1 MLFEALRDSVRYPV
15 VWIAA
20 VVYAA
25 LDVVQLV
32 LSLQGETFFSVRFMV
47 IEYLLLPFLLA
58 GAYGVLRDRD
68 SSFHLFGTEAVK
80 NFFRVLLPGLVL
92 AFLAIIVLFLLVL
105 PLSILGIDLTVDLV
119 TGATLAIMIPVLFFS
134 FLYDTAACF
143 EGLGVF
149 ASLRRSFALVL
160 AHIWQVVV
168 FILTILAVLLGL
180 AFVLLDYA
188 PVRAALPAR
197 VAPGERARRLWAK
210 PARRDDRNNGARAQC
225 ALLRALYRA
234 LLRHCHNRQGAA
246 LPGDRR
252 RDAARSGGR
261 LRREGPVLPVLNKK
275 SDEYCPKS
283 QFLPPYSR

>member
-92 AFLAIIVLFLLVL
+92 AFLAIIVLFLFVL

-180 AFVLLDYA
+180 AFVLLVGWTTLLFEQLSPLA
-188 PVRAALPAR
+188 SLPASELAGFGPSQLAAMIGTMGL
-197 VAPGERARRLWAK
+197 VLSALFYGLYIVLSFVIVTTGKARLFREIADATPPDPEGVYDEK
-210 PARRDDRNNGARAQC
+210 GRY
-225 ALLRALYRA
+225 YR
-234 LLRHCHNRQGAA
+234 
-246 LPGDRR
+246 
-252 RDAARSGGR
+252 
-261 LRREGPVLPVLNKK
+261 
-275 SDEYCPKS
+275 Y
-283 QFLPPYSR
+283 